1 MPLFTELRTERS
13 SAARTRV
20 EMEAKPTSTAQ
31 KRETS
36 LRGPQRYRIT
46 VPPPGYREVDGC
58 LEFHL
63 LSIAPWLPQKYHL
76 VPAERELL
84 DHKGLYRGL
93 NLDLLEGYGR
103 FFNERLNGSLSE
115 ESFFSAQQPLI
126 ESLVQCH
133 QEAVGLWNSYAD
145 RCQGSFRNLHD
156 DSEKNRKT
164 IRTLL
169 VQLEARKHGV
179 ERLQQCMARIAG
191 KKTDPIIDILKM
203 SGDEPAVA
211 FGSSLVDT
219 KRDLESLENHC
230 KLERIAI
237 ADAGLLLH
245 LVERG
250 FTPEDDQSGAAAPED
265 RPEA

>member
-1 MPLFTELRTERS
+1 MPV
-13 SAARTRV
+13 A
-20 EMEAKPTSTAQ
+20 MEAKPTSTAQ
-31 KRETS
+31 KKETS
-36 LRGPQRYRIT
+36 LHGPQRYRIT

-63 LSIAPWLPQKYHL
+63 SSVAPWMPQKYHL

-84 DHKGLYRGL
+84 DQNGLYRGL

-103 FFNERLNGSLSE
+103 FFNERLNGCLSE

-133 QEAVGLWNSYAD
+133 REAVGLWNSYAD
-145 RCQGSFRNLHD
+145 RYQGSVRSLHE

-164 IRTLL
+164 IQTLL
-169 VQLEARKHGV
+169 VKLEARKRDI
-179 ERLQQCMARIAG
+179 ESLQRCMTRIAG

-203 SGDEPAVA
+203 SGDEPPVVFA
-211 FGSSLVDT
+211 SSLVDT

-230 KLERIAI
+230 KLQRIAI
-237 ADAGLLLH
+237 ADASLLLH
-245 LVERG
+245 LVDQG
-250 FTPEDDQSGAAAPED
+250 FTPEDDGGAGAAPGKPPGD
-265 RPEA
+265 